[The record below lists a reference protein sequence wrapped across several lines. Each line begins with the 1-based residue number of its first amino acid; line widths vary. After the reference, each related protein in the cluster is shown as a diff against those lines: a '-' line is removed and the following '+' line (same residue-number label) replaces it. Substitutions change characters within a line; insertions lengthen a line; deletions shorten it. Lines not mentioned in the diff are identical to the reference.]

1 MDCRSWGSATT
12 ERLPPDLRLHGVQMM
27 AAVAVVSRVEAMM
40 AVVVHNSSLVPGQ
53 AGQPGKVR
61 P

>member
-1 MDCRSWGSATT
+1 MDCRSWGNATT

-40 AVVVHNSSLVPGQ
+40 AVVAV
-53 AGQPGKVR
+53 
-61 P
+61 